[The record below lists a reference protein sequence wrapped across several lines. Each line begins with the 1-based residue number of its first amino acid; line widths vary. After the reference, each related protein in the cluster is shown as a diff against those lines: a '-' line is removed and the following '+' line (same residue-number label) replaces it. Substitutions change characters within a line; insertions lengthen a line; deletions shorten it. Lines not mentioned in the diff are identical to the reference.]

1 MDRKQ
6 LKSTGVAARGYG
18 NALFLDEGDDVEP
31 DAVVFT
37 PLDGAWTVFATDP
50 AGAPIETTRRS
61 FATDSDAF
69 DYMHQCL
76 RDQLTARRA
85 VRQAAVAKTA
95 RPKRSLVAQYRELGL
110 TGLLMTVA
118 WIATALG
125 WLWVSP
131 FTYTRADTYRIGVTS
146 SDVGEH
152 IFDLQQGLPVVGVAY
167 SLAAVNMAEHW
178 SLGRHEGGQQLRRS
192 LSTACATAM
201 FAAIAVVC
209 MTIRSGEI
217 ENPLYWL
224 PPVAALLSALG
235 VALGLAALRSRANA

>member
-6 LKSTGVAARGYG
+6 LKSMGVAARGYG
-18 NALFLDEGDDVEP
+18 NALFLDEGDDVAP

-37 PLDGAWTVFATDP
+37 PSAGAWTVFATDP
-50 AGAPIETTRRS
+50 VGAPIEPTRRS
-61 FATDSDAF
+61 FATDSEAF

-85 VRQAAVAKTA
+85 GRQSAVAETA
-95 RPKRSLVAQYRELGL
+95 RPRLFALYREMGL
-110 TGLLMTVA
+110 AGVLMTVA

-131 FTYTRADTYRIGVTS
+131 FTYTRTDTFRIGVTS

-152 IFDLQQGLPVVGVAY
+152 IFDLQLGLPVMAASY
-167 SLAAVNMAEHW
+167 CLAIVNMAEHW
-178 SLGRHEGGQQLRRS
+178 SLGRHEGGRQLRRS
-192 LSTACATAM
+192 LSIALATAM
-201 FAAIAVVC
+201 FAAVALGC
-209 MTIRSGEI
+209 MAIRSGEI

-224 PPVAALLSALG
+224 PPLVALFSALG
-235 VALGLAALRSRANA
+235 VALGLAAFRSRHSA